1 MVAPFEFL
9 YPIIHKF
16 KIAGCVPTA
25 SDKAQVIDSGEIL
38 DKPGFGTSVET
49 DEKRT
54 QVLPNG
60 SRPAHSCAKR

>member
-16 KIAGCVPTA
+16 KKAEYVPTA

-38 DKPGFGTSVET
+38 DEPSFGTSVET

-54 QVLPNG
+54 KVLPNG
-60 SRPAHSCAKR
+60 ARPAHSCAKR